1 MNLEA
6 VNLEAVNLEAVNLED
21 SIVQIAP
28 QLERFFGTSGRML
41 KPCAAT
47 VAALVAQIPSG
58 RVVTSDVLRRKLAD
72 QFGVEVACPYDTK
85 MALLK
90 ISNDSSLNQSGSNQS
105 GLNIPYWRVIK
116 TNGEL
121 NHQYHGGLEAQM
133 ALLQSEGF
141 TVDDSGKKP
150 RIKPFKDKLF
160 VFN

>member
-1 MNLEA
+1 MT
-6 VNLEAVNLEAVNLED
+6 NLED

-58 RVVTSDVLRRKLAD
+58 QVVTSDVLRRKLAD

-85 MALLK
+85 MALLE
-90 ISNDSSLNQSGSNQS
+90 ISSNSS
-105 GLNIPYWRVIK
+105 LNIPYWRVIK
-116 TNGEL
+116 ANGEL
-121 NHQYHGGLEAQM
+121 NHQYPGGLEAQV
-133 ALLQSEGF
+133 ALLKSEGF

-160 VFN
+160 AFN

>member
-6 VNLEAVNLEAVNLED
+6 VHLED

-47 VAALVAQIPSG
+47 VAVLVAQIPSG
-58 RVVTSDVLRRKLAD
+58 QVVTSDVLRRKLAD

-85 MALLK
+85 MALLA
-90 ISNDSSLNQSGSNQS
+90 IANDSSLHQS
-105 GLNIPYWRVIK
+105 GLKVPYWRVVK
-116 TNGEL
+116 ANGEL
-121 NHQYHGGLEAQM
+121 NPKYPGGLEAHV
-133 ALLQSEGF
+133 ALLKSEGF

-160 VFN
+160 AFN

>member
-1 MNLEA
+1 MNF
-6 VNLEAVNLEAVNLED
+6 ED

-58 RVVTSDVLRRKLAD
+58 QVVTSDVLRRKLAD
-72 QFGVEVACPYDTK
+72 QFGVEVACPHDTK
-85 MALLK
+85 MALLE
-90 ISNDSSLNQSGSNQS
+90 ISHDSSLNQS

-121 NHQYHGGLEAQM
+121 NHQYPGGLEAQV

-150 RIKPFKDKLF
+150 RIKPLKDKSF
-160 VFN
+160 AFD

>member
-1 MNLEA
+1 MNP
-6 VNLEAVNLEAVNLED
+6 EAVNLED

-47 VAALVAQIPSG
+47 VAALIAQIPNG
-58 RVVTSDVLRRKLAD
+58 QVVTSDVLRRKLAD

-90 ISNDSSLNQSGSNQS
+90 ISNDSGLNDS
-105 GLNIPYWRVIK
+105 GLNVPYWRVIK

-121 NHQYHGGLEAQM
+121 NHQYRGGLEAQM

>member
-1 MNLEA
+1 M
-6 VNLEAVNLEAVNLED
+6 NLEAVNLED

-41 KPCAAT
+41 KPCVAT

-58 RVVTSDVLRRKLAD
+58 QVVTSDVLRRKLAD

-85 MALLK
+85 MALLA
-90 ISNDSSLNQSGSNQS
+90 ISNDSSLNQSG
-105 GLNIPYWRVIK
+105 LNLPYWRVIK

-121 NHQYHGGLEAQM
+121 NPKYPGGLEAHV
-133 ALLQSEGF
+133 AFLQAEGF

-160 VFN
+160 VFK

>member
-1 MNLEA
+1 MSETMTNT
-6 VNLEAVNLEAVNLED
+6 ED

-58 RVVTSDVLRRKLAD
+58 QVVTSDVLRRKLAD

-85 MALLK
+85 MALLA
-90 ISNDSSLNQSGSNQS
+90 ISNDSSLNQSG
-105 GLNIPYWRVIK
+105 LNVPYWRVVK

-121 NHQYHGGLEAQM
+121 NPKYPGGLEAHV
-133 ALLQSEGF
+133 ALLQAEGF
-141 TVDDSGKKP
+141 TVDFSGKKP

-160 VFN
+160 AFN

>member
-1 MNLEA
+1 MNP
-6 VNLEAVNLEAVNLED
+6 EAVNLED

-58 RVVTSDVLRRKLAD
+58 QVVTSDLLRRKLAD

-90 ISNDSSLNQSGSNQS
+90 ISNDSSLNES
-105 GLNIPYWRVIK
+105 GLNVPYWRVIK

-121 NHQYHGGLEAQM
+121 NHQYRGGLEAQM

-150 RIKPFKDKLF
+150 RIKPFKDKLLA
-160 VFN
+160 FN

>member
-1 MNLEA
+1 M
-6 VNLEAVNLEAVNLED
+6 NLEAVNLEAVNLED
-21 SIVQIAP
+21 SIVQIAT

-58 RVVTSDVLRRKLAD
+58 QVATMDSLRRKLAD

-85 MALLK
+85 MALLA
-90 ISNDSSLNQSGSNQS
+90 ISHDSSLHES
-105 GLNIPYWRVIK
+105 GLNLPYWRVIK

-121 NHQYHGGLEAQM
+121 NPKYPGGLEAHV
-133 ALLQSEGF
+133 ALLKSEGF
-141 TVDDSGKKP
+141 TVDGSGKKP

-160 VFN
+160 AFN

>member
-1 MNLEA
+1 MT
-6 VNLEAVNLEAVNLED
+6 NLED
-21 SIVQIAP
+21 SIVEIAP

-47 VAALVAQIPSG
+47 VAALVAKIPAG
-58 RVVTSDVLRRKLAD
+58 QVVTTDSLRRTLAD

-85 MALLK
+85 MALLE
-90 ISNDSSLNQSGSNQS
+90 ISNDSSLNQSG
-105 GLNIPYWRVIK
+105 LNVPFWRVVK
-116 TNGEL
+116 ANGEL
-121 NHQYHGGLEAQM
+121 NPKYPGGLEAQV

-160 VFN
+160 AFN

>member
-1 MNLEA
+1 M
-6 VNLEAVNLEAVNLED
+6 NLEAVNLED

-58 RVVTSDVLRRKLAD
+58 QVVTSDVLRRKLAD

-85 MALLK
+85 MALLA
-90 ISNDSSLNQSGSNQS
+90 ISNDSSLNHS
-105 GLNIPYWRVIK
+105 GLNVPYWRVVK
-116 TNGEL
+116 ANGEL
-121 NHQYHGGLEAQM
+121 MPKFAGGLEAQV
-133 ALLQSEGF
+133 ALLKSEGF

-160 VFN
+160 AFN